1 MAYEQGMRR
10 LAPLPLLIALL
21 ALAACSDEP
30 SVAEQ
35 FNTIAGEVETKGR
48 QYEAEAENLVAEQ
61 ERRLSNEA
69 EALFRQNANLLGEA
83 NLVDVNA
90 AEADAQ

>member
-1 MAYEQGMRR
+1 MRPATP
-10 LAPLPLLIALL
+10 LLPLA
-21 ALAACSDEP
+21 ALAALGLASCGDEP

-48 QYEAEAENLVAEQ
+48 EYEAEAENLVAEQ

-90 AEADAQ
+90 VGADAQ